1 MKNLL
6 LASAVA
12 AALSYV
18 PASQAATSADDL
30 AQIRQQLQSLM
41 ERVDKLEHEN
51 TELKSE
57 NDQLKTQGDYLK
69 AETRGLRKDA
79 ANASVDAAKVK
90 GTDWA
95 SKVTFKGDVRYRHEE
110 ISDDSLSNVQGVGL
124 RQTADRYRDR
134 IRARLSLE
142 AQVTDSLLAGI
153 GFTTTEGSDPR
164 SGNQSLTGVFSK
176 KALDLDLAYIDWKF
190 ASWGDVI
197 FGKMKQPFFKPGQSF
212 FWENDITPEGVAINL
227 NSGIWFGTAY
237 GYWVNEVSGTENTVT
252 ADTQLFG
259 GQVGVKLP
267 IGASNLVLAA
277 HYYDL
282 ASGQGRAPF
291 YNGNANGNTT
301 VTVNT
306 VAVLLNDYQ
315 VAELAV
321 EWNANLGA
329 LPLQVWADFAQNQ
342 DADEFDTAW
351 GAGVLFGKASNYRTW
366 EAGVSYYEH
375 QKDALFAQLVDSDF
389 AGGTTD
395 ADGWVVRAAFA
406 PQKNWTLNLTY
417 FLSQR
422 NMDVVNGAG
431 QTDVDYKR
439 VQVDFNAK
447 F

>member
-6 LASAVA
+6 QASAVA

-57 NDQLKTQGDYLK
+57 NDQLKAQGDYLK

-79 ANASVDAAKVK
+79 ANVSVNAAKVK

-134 IRARLSLE
+134 IRTRLSLE
-142 AQVTDSLLAGI
+142 AKVTDSLLAGI

-212 FWENDITPEGVAINL
+212 FWDNDITPEGVAINF

-237 GYWVNEVSGTENTVT
+237 GYWLNEVSGTENTVT

-291 YNGNANGNTT
+291 YNSNANGNTT

-329 LPLQVWADFAQNQ
+329 LPCKCGRTLRRTKMRMSSKPLGAQGCFS
-342 DADEFDTAW
+342 ARRRTIAR
-351 GAGVLFGKASNYRTW
+351 GKQAFPITNMRRTRCLLNW
-366 EAGVSYYEH
+366 SIPTSPA
-375 QKDALFAQLVDSDF
+375 AIPTPM
-389 AGGTTD
+389 GGSF
-395 ADGWVVRAAFA
+395 VRRL
-406 PQKNWTLNLTY
+406 PRRKTG
-417 FLSQR
+417 R
-422 NMDVVNGAG
+422 
-431 QTDVDYKR
+431 
-439 VQVDFNAK
+439 
-447 F
+447 